1 MALNLKESIVPANEA
16 ERIKALKRYEILDT
30 PPDGS
35 FDRITSL
42 ASRLL
47 NVPIAIV
54 SLVDT
59 DRIWFKSHHGLSVEQ
74 IDRDPGLCASA
85 ILSDEVYHISN
96 AIEDPRSLTNPLVAG
111 EFGLRFYAAAPL
123 KSKDG
128 FNLGTLCVI
137 DQKPRSMT
145 KDEEKTLEDLAAI
158 VMDEIELR
166 MASRKAVRMQ
176 SEIFDIAA
184 HDMKN
189 PIISISSLAEMIIR
203 KDNKETINE
212 MAALIKKSSDR
223 MIGVIDGL
231 LETALIDAGRI
242 KLKLEAVNIAEIATE
257 ITTANQVLAKAKDQG
272 LTLRIESN
280 PFAKADRE
288 KIRDVFNNLVS
299 NAIKFTEKGKS
310 IVATVKESSGKAY
323 FEVKDEGQGLTD
335 NDKEKLFGKF
345 TRLSARPTG
354 GETSTG
360 LGLSIVKM
368 LVELQQGKI
377 FADSEGKGQGSTFTI
392 ELPTVNEFAS
402 MAGDDNC

>member
-1 MALNLKESIVPANEA
+1 MALNPKESIVPANEA